1 MTAQHLPRHWSLVR
15 WELATWVATLA
26 LASLAEA
33 QTFVDVTATALPG
46 IADAPGAIGAPPEP
60 TGGGAVGDCDGDG
73 RPDVYLTGGRH
84 DTLYRNRGDGTFEDV
99 TVAAGLGLSRGTRGA
114 AFGDVDGDG
123 DLDLFVTGW
132 THARHFLYVN
142 DGSCEFTEEAEARG
156 VDVDTAAFGRSA
168 SFGDYDRDGYLD
180 LFVTELGASVLNP
193 TVPPLVSHLFHNR
206 GATQPGYFDDVT
218 VAAGVA
224 LDAIAGTQDGTF
236 PFTPIFSDFDA
247 DGWADLAVVSDFAES
262 RLFWNARNGRFV
274 DGTVA
279 AGVGTDEHGMG
290 GVAGD
295 FDGDGRIDLF
305 VTSIFVAG
313 NPRGTGNRLYRNL
326 GSRQFA
332 DVTESAGVR
341 EGYWG
346 WGTDAFDYDN
356 DGDLDIV
363 QTNGAG
369 SGDDPFVGPELGPI
383 DRSQFVDDPVRLWR
397 NDGSAVFTEVSAAS
411 GLIDDGFGYGLLTFD
426 YDADGDLDVL
436 LLHDCCAPPKLFR
449 NDGGNAGG
457 WLDVELE
464 GRCSQRQGVGAVV
477 SVTRRGSAAPLVRE
491 MSASSTYLAQNGTT
505 RLHFGLGTPAA
516 SVKSVHVRWP
526 SGAEQTVRRLPASSV
541 VRIAEPADCRV
552 PDPPGTPDAD
562 QRACMRKLV
571 EAGAR
576 VGLASLHEVQGCIDD
591 ASRGRLPDGRSA
603 QQCVDA
609 NASDRL
615 ARARAQTIA
624 AEARSCTGPDAEFG
638 PKTATAVNQAFTA
651 LLRVD
656 ALFGS
661 DLDAAIG
668 DGTHGE
674 CQRAVTKAAVQMAK
688 ARIDAFR
695 DCVRDGL
702 RSESIRDAGDLDAC
716 LVADPRDRITTAEAK
731 SARDLA
737 RACTDADIGTA
748 LPGECATVAAADLGA
763 CVAKRIA
770 CDACRAIDGA
780 IASEQS
786 CHPFVAGIAEPYC
799 GRRPAET
806 QSVARQWDE
815 EALDAIRIDL
825 PRPPV
830 HARNLFHLA
839 VAMWD
844 AWAVYDPVAA
854 GHLVKEKIVSATPAH
869 DRDIAISFA
878 AYRVLAAR
886 YARSVNAARTLAT
899 LRAKMEALGLDP
911 GYTSTVGDD
920 PAAVGNRVGA
930 GVIAATLGD
939 GANEELNYADPTYE
953 PVNDPLVVTRTE
965 IAMDDPNRWQP
976 LALAVSVTQ
985 NGIVL
990 PSRVQTFVGPQWSDV
1005 TPFAI
1010 DFPALVPGPPPR
1022 LHDPLSDGEFKQQAI
1037 EVLQLASELTPDDG
1051 VLMDISPGALGNNPL
1066 GSNAGTGH
1074 PVNPVTGEPY
1084 PPQIVKRG
1092 DFGRVLAEFWADGPS
1107 SETPPGH
1114 WNTIANSVSDR
1125 LVEKRIGAIGPV
1137 VDDLEWDVKLYL
1149 ALDGALHDA
1158 AVACWGTKRV
1168 YDSVRPIS
1176 MVRYMGSL
1184 GQSSDPG
1191 GASFDPDGLPLVPE
1205 LVEVITAESSAPGA
1219 RHEALAAH
1227 VGEIAVLSWPGEPA
1241 QPATQHSGVR
1251 WVLATSWVPY
1261 QRKTFVTPPFAG
1273 YVSGHSTYSRSAA
1286 EVLTRITGSPNFP
1299 GGLGEFVA
1307 PANAYLVFERGPSAE
1322 VRLQWATYYDAADQ
1336 AGQSRLWGGIHIRAD
1351 DFGGRVLGA
1360 EIGAQ
1365 AWQAALRHFDG
1376 SVAP

>member
-1 MTAQHLPRHWSLVR
+1 
-15 WELATWVATLA
+15 
-26 LASLAEA
+26 
-33 QTFVDVTATALPG
+33 
-46 IADAPGAIGAPPEP
+46 
-60 TGGGAVGDCDGDG
+60 GAVGDCDGDG
-73 RPDVYLTGGRH
+73 RPDLYLTGGRH
-84 DTLYRNRGDGTFEDV
+84 DVLYRNRGDGTFEDV
-99 TVAAGLGLSRGTRGA
+99 TVAAGLGLPRGTRGA

-132 THARHFLYVN
+132 TRARHFLYVN
-142 DGSCEFTEEAEARG
+142 DGGCIFTEEAAARG
-156 VDVDTAAFGRSA
+156 VAVDSAAFGRSA

-180 LFVTELGASVLNP
+180 LFVTELSASVLSP
-193 TVPPLVSHLFHNR
+193 TVPTLTSHLFHNR
-206 GATQPGYFDDVT
+206 GAAQPGFFDDVT
-218 VAAGVA
+218 VATGVA

-247 DGWADLAVVSDFAES
+247 DGWPDLAMVSDFAES
-262 RLFWNARNGRFV
+262 RLFWNARNGRFT

-295 FDGDGRIDLF
+295 FDGDGLLDLF
-305 VTSIFVAG
+305 VTSIHVAG
-313 NPRGTGNRLYRNL
+313 NARATGNRLYRNL
-326 GSRQFA
+326 GSRHFE
-332 DVTESAGVR
+332 DITESAGVR

-346 WGTDAFDYDN
+346 WGTDAFDLDN

-369 SGDDPFVGPELGPI
+369 SGDDPFVGPELGPV
-383 DRSQFVDDPVRLWR
+383 DLSQFATDPVRLWR
-397 NDGSAVFTEVSAAS
+397 NDGDAAFTEISAAS
-411 GLIDDGFGYGLLTFD
+411 GLIDPGLGYGLMTFD
-426 YDADGDLDVL
+426 YDADGDVDVL

-449 NDGGNAGG
+449 NDGGNAGA
-457 WLDVELE
+457 WLDVELA
-464 GRCSQRQGVGAVV
+464 GRCSQRQGVGAR
-477 SVTRRGSAAPLVRE
+477 VTLNRTGGARPLVRE

-505 RLHFGLGTPAA
+505 RVHFGLGTSPR
-516 SVKSVHVRWP
+516 SLKSVHVRWP
-526 SGAEQTVRRLPASSV
+526 SGAEQTVHRPDANALL
-541 VRIAEPADCRV
+541 RITEPADCRV
-552 PDPPGTPDAD
+552 PDPPGTPDAG
-562 QRACMRKLV
+562 QRTCMRKLV
-571 EAGAR
+571 DAGAR
-576 VGLASLHEVQGCIDD
+576 VGIASLAEVQGCIDD
-591 ASRGRLPDGRSA
+591 AARGRLPAGESA
-603 QQCVDA
+603 RDCVA
-609 NASDRL
+609 AGASAAL
-615 ARARAQTIA
+615 AKARAQTIA

-638 PKTATAVNQAFTA
+638 PKTAAAVNAAFTG

-656 ALFGS
+656 AIFGD
-661 DLDAAIG
+661 DLDAALG
-668 DGTHGE
+668 SGANAS
-674 CQRAVTKAAVQMAK
+674 CQRAVTRAAAQMAR
-688 ARIDAFR
+688 ARILAFR

-702 RSESIRDAGDLDAC
+702 RAKVLRDAGDLDAC
-716 LVADPRDRITTAEAK
+716 LGSDVHGRIAKADAK
-731 SARDLA
+731 SARTVAQACSATDL
-737 RACTDADIGTA
+737 GTA
-748 LPGECATVAAADLGA
+748 LPGECAGVTANDLGA
-763 CVAKRIA
+763 CVAARVA

-780 IASEQS
+780 IDSARS
-786 CHPFVAGIAEPYC
+786 CHPFVAGVAEPYC
-799 GRRPAET
+799 GRRPVTT
-806 QSVARQWDE
+806 QSIARQWDE

-844 AWAVYDPVAA
+844 AWAAYDPVAD
-854 GHLVKEKIVSATPAH
+854 GHLVRDEVTSADPAR
-869 DRDIAISFA
+869 DREIAISFA
-878 AYRVLAAR
+878 AYRVLASR
-886 YARSVNAARTLAT
+886 YARSVNAARTLAA
-899 LRAKMEALGLDP
+899 LRAKMEELGLDP
-911 GYTSTVGDD
+911 GYASTAGDD
-920 PAAVGNRVGA
+920 PAAVGNRVGL

-939 GANEELNYADPTYE
+939 GANESINYADPTYA
-953 PVNDPLVVTRTE
+953 PANDPLVVTRTE

-990 PSRVQTFVGPQWSDV
+990 PSRVQVFVGPQWGSV

-1010 DFPALVPGPPPR
+1010 DFPSLVPGPPPR
-1022 LHDPLSDGEFKQQAI
+1022 LHDPASDAEFKQQAV
-1037 EVLQLASELTPDDG
+1037 EVLRLASQLTPDDG
-1051 VLMDISPGALGNNPL
+1051 AVIDISPGAFGNNPL

-1074 PVNPVTGEPY
+1074 PVNPVTGRPY
-1084 PPQIVKRG
+1084 PPQLVKRG

-1125 LVEKRIGAIGPV
+1125 LTEKRIGATGPV

-1176 MVRYMGSL
+1176 MIRYMGGL

-1191 GASFDPDGLPLVPE
+1191 GPSYDPDGLPLVPG
-1205 LVEVITAESSAPGA
+1205 LIEVITPESSAPGE
-1219 RHEALAAH
+1219 RHASLAAH

-1241 QPATQHSGVR
+1241 QPSTQYSGVR
-1251 WVLATSWVPY
+1251 WVLATAWVPY

-1273 YVSGHSTYSRSAA
+1273 YVSGHSTYSRAAA
-1286 EVLTRITGSPNFP
+1286 EVLERITGSPYFP

-1307 PANAYLVFERGPSAE
+1307 PATSYLVFERGPSAE
-1322 VRLQWATYYDAADQ
+1322 VRLQWATYDDAADQ

-1360 EIGAQ
+1360 EIGEQ
-1365 AWQAALRHFDG
+1365 AWQAALRHYDG
-1376 SVAP
+1376 SLAP